1 MQAIQRF
8 LEETD
13 PVLRSGRLGLLCNH
27 TSFDFSSGQYL
38 FQLLESRGTLARLF
52 LPEHGLF
59 AELQD
64 QVPLSETNVYKS
76 LGLRAEIVSLYGNS
90 EESLAARR
98 AHLEGLDALVIDL
111 QDIGVRYYTFATTM
125 RYIFETIARE
135 GMDLPVYVLDRPNPA
150 GPSIEGICLE
160 PSFES
165 FVGPVGLPHRH
176 GLTLGQLAHFFYQEA
191 KASFPL
197 NVIRYSETPAVHFPI
212 PPSPNMPG
220 PWTHLVYSGQCLLE
234 GTNLSEGRG
243 TTRPFEVFGA
253 PWMEP
258 LHQKRPPIAGGSV
271 LRPLRFIPTFHKHA
285 GQVCHGYQIH
295 LTGELYHSLRHSLVL
310 LRWIREECPEFNWR
324 DGPYEF
330 RSDRPAIE
338 LLAGHKTLI
347 DYLNGRESESAMQAA
362 LAEGENAWRNR
373 MRKIAG

>member
-1 MQAIQRF
+1 VQAIQRF
-8 LEETD
+8 IELTD
-13 PVLRSGRLGLLCNH
+13 RVLHGGRVGLLCNH
-27 TSFDFSSGQYL
+27 TSYDFPSGQYL
-38 FQLLESRGTLARLF
+38 FQILESRGVLSRLF

-64 QVPLSETNVYKS
+64 QIPLSETSVYAS
-76 LGLRAEIVSLYGNS
+76 LGLEARIVSLYGNT
-90 EESLAARR
+90 ESTLVVEKAD
-98 AHLEGLDALVIDL
+98 LEGLDALVIDL

-125 RYIFETIARE
+125 RYVFEVMARE
-135 GMDLPVYVLDRPNPA
+135 QLHFPVYILDRPNPA
-150 GPSIEGICLE
+150 GPSIEGIALDA
-160 PSFES
+160 SFES

-191 KASFPL
+191 GASFPL
-197 NVIRYSETPAVHFPI
+197 NVIRYSDSSEIPFPI
-212 PPSPNMPG
+212 APSPNMPG
-220 PWTHLVYSGQCLLE
+220 PYTQLVYSGQCLLE

-243 TTRPFEVFGA
+243 TTRPFEIFGA
-253 PWMEP
+253 PWMER
-258 LHQKRPPIAGGSV
+258 LHKKRAPAAGGSV
-271 LRPLRFIPTFHKHA
+271 LRPLRFIPTFHKHER
-285 GQVCHGYQIH
+285 QICHGYQIH

-310 LRWIREECPEFNWR
+310 LRWIREECPEFAWR

-347 DYLNGRESESAMQAA
+347 AYLNGSETESAMLAA
-362 LAEGENAWRNR
+362 LAEGENSWRNR